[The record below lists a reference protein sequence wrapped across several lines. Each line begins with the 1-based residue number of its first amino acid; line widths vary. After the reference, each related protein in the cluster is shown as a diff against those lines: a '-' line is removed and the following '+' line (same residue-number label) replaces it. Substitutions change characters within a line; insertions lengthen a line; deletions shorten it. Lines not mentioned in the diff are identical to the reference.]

1 MTPTTVTPTTIKLHA
16 EKSASG
22 SFRWAICHASV
33 QRQRGKPD
41 GGGSMAA
48 HKGTVTHDLGE
59 KCLKD
64 KSTVSL
70 SLAHGKKARV
80 ERDGTVTYLPAGLTE
95 PALVDVD
102 DSVVAWVESYISFVN
117 DLALGG
123 ELMIEESLSI
133 EHITGEDGA
142 KGTTDVG
149 VLFPDEV
156 AIADLKTGFVKVHA
170 AYPFEGD
177 LFRFGPE
184 AMRLRHADGEPIRW
198 PNPQLVIYADSLIET
213 VRFFRDIKRVRL
225 IVFQPSIN
233 WTDEYTIPIEDFDVW
248 VQWLREQA
256 LATEQPDA
264 RAVPGEKQCQ
274 YCRAFPCKD
283 AEQLALDTA
292 VDDFVQEPAARVPDR
307 LNLGK
312 LKGMV
317 PFIRMF
323 ADRVDALV
331 QSELRAGVPVDG
343 WKLVEGDMGDRK
355 WSDEATA
362 RSLLGQ
368 WLPQDEY
375 LVTKVITPTK
385 VSDMVINT
393 RASAKRKLSKDQW
406 QSLQTLI
413 TRAPPGLKV
422 VPESDP
428 RAAQTPG
435 MTDDFEFS
443 DAEGIPST
451 KEPQ

>member
-1 MTPTTVTPTTIKLHA
+1 MTNPVIKLHA

-33 QRQRGKPD
+33 RRQRGKAD
-41 GGGSMAA
+41 GGGNMAA
-48 HKGTVTHDLGE
+48 RKGTVTHDLGE

-70 SLAHGKKARV
+70 SLAYGNKARV
-80 ERDGTVTYLPAGLTE
+80 ERNGTVTYLPGGLNE
-95 PALVDVD
+95 PDLVEID

-149 VLFPDEV
+149 VLFDDEV

-170 AYPFEGD
+170 AYPFEGN
-177 LFRFGPE
+177 LFKFGPE
-184 AMRLRHADGEPIRW
+184 AMKIRHAGGEAIRW

-233 WTDEYTIPIEDFDVW
+233 WTDEYTLPIEDFDVW

-256 LATEQPDA
+256 LASEQPDA

-274 YCRAFPCKD
+274 YCKAFPCKD
-283 AEQLALDTA
+283 AEQLALSTA
-292 VDDFVQEPAARVPDR
+292 VDDFSQELAARIPDR
-307 LNLGK
+307 PRLGE
-312 LKGMV
+312 LKKIV
-317 PFIRMF
+317 PFLRIF

-331 QSELRAGVPVDG
+331 QSELRAGVPVEG

-362 RSLLGQ
+362 RSLLAQ
-368 WLPQDEY
+368 WLPQDDY
-375 LVTKVITPTK
+375 LVTEVVTPTK
-385 VSDMVINT
+385 VEAMVINK
-393 RASAKRKLSKDQW
+393 RATPNRKLTGDQW
-406 QSLQTLI
+406 KSLQTLV

-428 RAAQTPG
+428 RAAQTPS
-435 MTDDFEFS
+435 MTDDFNFEDGES
-443 DAEGIPST
+443 PAE
-451 KEPQ
+451 